1 MNHDM
6 TRKTGAGDA
15 ADARGRVLGAIRERG
30 LAMRPR
36 WYFVLRGALVALS
49 AVIVLLGGL
58 YLASLVVFLMR
69 HTGAWFVP
77 AFGAR
82 GWLALLLSLPWAL
95 MVLLGLFVVVLELLV
110 RRYAFAYRRPLLDT
124 AIVLAILVGLGGI
137 VVGLTPLHGRIARL
151 TSEHEVPFLAKMY
164 REFEAWHRDDVHRGT
179 VARPV
184 PEGFVFDEYDGD
196 VLTVRVGPG
205 TRIEGGAPSAGETV
219 VVFGPEDD
227 GAIEADGVRRI
238 APEDV
243 E

>member
-1 MNHDM
+1 MNEDM
-6 TRKTGAGDA
+6 TRKTVDGETK
-15 ADARGRVLGAIRERG
+15 DARGRVLGAIRERG
-30 LAMRPR
+30 VAMRPR
-36 WYFVLRGALVALS
+36 WYFVLRGALVALG
-49 AVIVLLGGL
+49 AFIMLLGGL
-58 YLASLVVFLMR
+58 YLASLVVYLMR

-95 MVLLGLFVVVLELLV
+95 VILIALFVVVLELLV

-124 AIVLAILVGLGGI
+124 AIMLAVLVILGGI
-137 VVGLTPLHGRIARL
+137 VVGLTPLHGRLARL
-151 TSEHEVPFLAKMY
+151 SSEREVPFFDRMY

-179 VARPV
+179 VARSA
-184 PEGFVFDEYDGD
+184 PEGFIFDEYDGD
-196 VLTVRVGPG
+196 VLTVRIGPK

-227 GAIEADGVRRI
+227 GAIDAAGVRRI
-238 APEDV
+238 APEDA